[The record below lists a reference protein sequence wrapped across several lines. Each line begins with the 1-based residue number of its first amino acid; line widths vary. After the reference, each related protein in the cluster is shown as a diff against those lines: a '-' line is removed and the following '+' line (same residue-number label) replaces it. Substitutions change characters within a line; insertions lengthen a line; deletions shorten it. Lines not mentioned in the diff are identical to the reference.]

1 MKKTFEK
8 VVANIIVGVGLYT
21 VFGVTVWVLSIL

>member
-8 VVANIIVGVGLYT
+8 VVANILVGVGLYT
-21 VFGVTVWVLSIL
+21 IFGVAVWILSSL